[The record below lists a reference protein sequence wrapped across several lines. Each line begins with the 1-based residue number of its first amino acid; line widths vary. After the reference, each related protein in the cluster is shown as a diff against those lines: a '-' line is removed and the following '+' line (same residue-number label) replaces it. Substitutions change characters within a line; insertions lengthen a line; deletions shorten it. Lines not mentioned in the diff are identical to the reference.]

1 LAIAA
6 MRRFFDLIAG
16 ALLEILFESG
26 LEHVDDRV
34 TCDERVIVLRR
45 GLGVRSAALGA
56 LGLRLARSC
65 ALSQVQRHQR
75 CQHGIRLCP
84 RHGSHRD
91 GRARVSEARA
101 DRTHRRA
108 GSASAICAWPPM
120 CSIAATRPS
129 ARISAASPIHFGPRP
144 RLLVATG

>member
-65 ALSQVQRHQR
+65 ALSQVQP
-75 CQHGIRLCP
+75 IR
-84 RHGSHRD
+84 D
-91 GRARVSEARA
+91 VS
-101 DRTHRRA
+101 T
-108 GSASAICAWPPM
+108 ASV
-120 CSIAATRPS
+120 S
-129 ARISAASPIHFGPRP
+129 ARDMDLTETAVRE
-144 RLLVATG
+144 